1 MPHESSA
8 GVAACWFSKANPAS
22 AVNHLCQTGTV
33 AFLAG
38 RVVDVTGFAKPRLTG
53 LAAAAKERPTVA
65 GNFGFPA
72 CFIVMEINMS
82 RRCEFTGKG
91 WLSGHQVSHANNKT
105 KTRFMPNLCDVTLIS
120 DALGNSYKFRISAHA
135 LKTVEHRGGLDAFLV
150 KAKNDEL
157 SLKARKLK
165 RNVEKKLDAAKAA

>member
-1 MPHESSA
+1 
-8 GVAACWFSKANPAS
+8 
-22 AVNHLCQTGTV
+22 
-33 AFLAG
+33 
-38 RVVDVTGFAKPRLTG
+38 
-53 LAAAAKERPTVA
+53 
-65 GNFGFPA
+65 
-72 CFIVMEINMS
+72 MS

-135 LKTVEHRGGLDAFLV
+135 LKSVEHRGGLDAYLA
-150 KAKNDEL
+150 KASNDEL

-165 RNVEKKLDAAKAA
+165 KTIAKKLEGQKVAA